1 MKSGF
6 SKPIVSLQ
14 HKKQQLTSSRHRR
27 QQQHNFQH
35 EAYLSSSSKLLQQ
48 RRSETPFKIRRH
60 WKVSYCASIVSL
72 HVSVLIYL
80 VNSTEAKAIAM
91 TTIEPTGL

>member
-35 EAYLSSSSKLLQQ
+35 DAYSSSSSKLAAA
-48 RRSETPFKIRRH
+48 EKIRNTTQNQKTLESELLCLHCLTARFGVDIPRH
-60 WKVSYCASIVSL
+60 
-72 HVSVLIYL
+72 
-80 VNSTEAKAIAM
+80 
-91 TTIEPTGL
+91 

>member
-27 QQQHNFQH
+27 QQRHNFQH
-35 EAYLSSSSKLLQQ
+35 EAYLQ
-48 RRSETPFKIRRH
+48 RSSETPFKIRRH
-60 WKVSYCASIVSL
+60 WKLSYCASIVSL

-80 VNSTEAKAIAM
+80 VNSTGTEAKAIAM